1 MPEAKILSKA
11 KIIVYKSGSLGLL
24 KKVDKRIEENEP
36 KALYVEDY
44 EPDSLRVIFFLFSF
58 FHVCY

>member
-11 KIIVYKSGSLGLL
+11 QIIVYKSGSLGLL

-36 KALYVEDY
+36 KAL
-44 EPDSLRVIFFLFSF
+44 
-58 FHVCY
+58 